1 MRMEEF
7 ESELELEGNWE
18 WFGIGERERK
28 RAGDM
33 DEIPDLREDWWN
45 LSFAIQRLLIFL
57 HSHTTP
63 ILFVFS
69 F

>member
-33 DEIPDLREDWWN
+33 DEMSQTFEKIDGI
-45 LSFAIQRLLIFL
+45 SVCG
-57 HSHTTP
+57 
-63 ILFVFS
+63 FVVF
-69 F
+69 FIWF